1 MNVIPPEI
9 HNSMFKIILFI
20 ILSIPVIIISWRS
33 LFSLKSHGFYR
44 FVSWECIIW
53 LFTSNYPFWFEDPL
67 SLQQIFSWIFLL
79 ASAYTIIAGVI
90 TLKRK
95 GKAGKDRDDS
105 NLYTFEKTSELV
117 DTGIYKYIRH
127 PLYASLL
134 YLTWGICLKNPTL
147 VLLLVS
153 VASSVSLLITALF
166 DEKECTEVF
175 GEEYRE
181 YMKRS
186 KRFVPFVF

>member
-1 MNVIPPEI
+1 
-9 HNSMFKIILFI
+9 MFKIILFI